1 MNGVSHKNTKIAPS
15 APAEGANR
23 ARRLYFKAA
32 NDNRAPLFYRLK
44 KLSMILL
51 PGAMLFFFAAV
62 WYFGSN

>member
-1 MNGVSHKNTKIAPS
+1 MNDVSLRSKKMAPLVG
-15 APAEGANR
+15 PKGAHS

-32 NDNRAPLFYRLK
+32 NDNRAPLFYRIR

-51 PGAMLFFFAAV
+51 PAAMLLFFAAA